1 MAVDERRRQLAEALA
16 GRGFA
21 ELSVLAAELDVSEST
36 VRRDLAQLEEEGT
49 VRRTHGGA
57 VFVSDRFSAL
67 NYAAREAIEL
77 PEKQAIGKVVADL
90 IHDGQAVLI
99 DGGTTTF
106 QVARRLMARTLQVV
120 TNSLPIVN
128 ALSSAANVELIFLG
142 GYIYPRTGVA
152 LGPLTS
158 QALGSLHVRQAI
170 ISVAGITQEGFY
182 NANMLLV
189 EAEQRMMNSA
199 AEVIVAADH
208 TKFGRTGLGY
218 LTGWDRV
225 DRVVSDEGLDPHW
238 QQVVRDS
245 GAELILAPLDVPG
258 GEGLVG
264 SRDNGEQNAPSLLSR
279 SPASGRSA

>member
-1 MAVDERRRQLAEALA
+1 MAVDERRRQLAEVLA
-16 GRGFA
+16 RRGFA
-21 ELSVLAAELDVSEST
+21 ELSLLAAELSVSEST
-36 VRRDLAQLEEEGT
+36 IRRDLAQLEEEGI

-67 NYAAREAIEL
+67 NYAAREASEV
-77 PEKQAIGKVVADL
+77 PEKQAIGRVVAEL
-90 IHDGQAVLI
+90 IPDGQAVLI

-106 QVARRLMARTLQVV
+106 QVARHLMTRSVQVV

-158 QALGSLHVRQAI
+158 QALASVHVRQAV
-170 ISVAGITQEGFY
+170 ISVAGITEEGFY

-189 EAEQRMMNSA
+189 EAERQMMKSA

-208 TKFGRTGLGY
+208 TKFGRTGLAY
-218 LTGWDRV
+218 LAGWDRV
-225 DRVVSDEGLDPHW
+225 DRVVSDERLDPRW
-238 QQVVRDS
+238 QQVVRDR
-245 GAELILAPLDVPG
+245 GAELILAPLEAPVG
-258 GEGLVG
+258 GEGAG
-264 SRDNGEQNAPSLLSR
+264 SRDGGDRKASSLVSGR
-279 SPASGRSA
+279 PASDRPG